1 MALADQPV
9 QLLEHV
15 FERLLCEARARTS
28 FRSEVQQAV
37 QAKPIPALQPDGS
50 IQSQVD
56 EARRKRAANALQA
69 RCKRSASASAP
80 QARHKR
86 ATSAQQARRKRVQI
100 ALLLMLSAPE
110 FLVQP

>member
-50 IQSQVD
+50 IQAQVD

-69 RCKRSASASAP
+69 QRKRKRTASAP

-86 ATSAQQARRKRVQI
+86 TASAPQARADRAAADAVG
-100 ALLLMLSAPE
+100 A
-110 FLVQP
+110 